1 MQFVSGWLA
10 YQRWMKCLSVLK
22 SDMRYVWYCSQAS
35 TRTAP
40 CNWLYTTGQLFPGL
54 FHVALACRAQLVS
67 GKQERIQSVFP
78 KKETFGFGHSFQV
91 WTSSF
96 TLIPKARGI
105 PVSPSS
111 SFHPA
116 QHQVTHR
123 EDTHNYP
130 QNLNVLFHF
139 FLKHFCTEKQI
150 LIC

>member
-1 MQFVSGWLA
+1 MTCDTCG
-10 YQRWMKCLSVLK
+10 
-22 SDMRYVWYCSQAS
+22 
-35 TRTAP
+35 TAP
-40 CNWLYTTGQLFPGL
+40 KPLPGQPHATGCTQPASSSPGL
-54 FHVALACRAQLVS
+54 FHGALACRAQLVS

-150 LIC
+150 LIR